1 MTVGELIGSVRARI
15 KSNKQDALITDRYIY
30 NLFVKYSDAIL
41 LKYSRSIISLN
52 SDDLYTFTG
61 AIPMKDVSVLDLAC
75 FDSVSEFCDILKMSS
90 IEIPEVRRITERYMI
105 RGVYSVDR
113 SVRFTQTSFSRYIY
127 QRRNR
132 YSRLYN
138 DVYYVYENN
147 RIYILNKNIDYVV
160 MEASFTDSVKGS
172 MCGAD
177 DLCKSPLESKLL
189 YPASLIA
196 EAEDMVVSSIVGSF
210 NIPPDSNDDKKSIQ
224 RTS

>member
-1 MTVGELIGSVRARI
+1 MTVGELIGSVRGRL
-15 KSNKQDALITDRYIY
+15 KSNRQDALITDRYIY
-30 NLFVKYSDAIL
+30 NLFIKYSDAIL

-52 SDDLYTFTG
+52 SDDLYTFTD
-61 AIPMKDVSVLDLAC
+61 AIPLKDVSVLDLAC
-75 FDSVSEFCDILKMSS
+75 FDAISEFCDRLKMST

-138 DVYYVYENN
+138 DIYYVYENN
-147 RIYILNKNIDYVV
+147 RIYILNKDIDYVV
-160 MEASFTDSVKGS
+160 MEASFTDSVRGS
-172 MCGAD
+172 MCGTSD
-177 DLCKSPLESKLL
+177 RCKSPRDSKLL

-196 EAEDMVVSSIVGSF
+196 EAENMVVSSILNSF
-210 NIPPDSNDDKKSIQ
+210 NIPQDANDDKKSIQ